1 MLSDQTETWN
11 GIMPPLWV
19 GGARRPSTR
28 VAVSWFIA
36 VRALAGHGKHRWLE
50 LCFLDEKWIF
60 FHGNPTECFQ
70 EECNG
75 FANKQGWKVP
85 SIRTY
90 TYLLDLYRFRNCS
103 MVIRVVEPFGDVF
116 GAKWPKWFQWF
127 PYVSL
132 LLLLSRGT
140 VDGRNPAPVDNSWYL
155 YVVYLII
162 YKVLYIPDG
171 AGFLPSTVFFH
182 MNIVPSNLGEV
193 GNHCHRLLDVAVR
206 EPVRMFFCCF
216 FRSLWH
222 SESRHRWVSWK
233 NLWFAFF

>member
-1 MLSDQTETWN
+1 
-11 GIMPPLWV
+11 
-19 GGARRPSTR
+19 
-28 VAVSWFIA
+28 
-36 VRALAGHGKHRWLE
+36 
-50 LCFLDEKWIF
+50 
-60 FHGNPTECFQ
+60 
-70 EECNG
+70 
-75 FANKQGWKVP
+75 
-85 SIRTY
+85 
-90 TYLLDLYRFRNCS
+90 

-233 NLWFAFF
+233 NLWFAFFNLGWRLCFKSRFRIWTRFDCVCNHLRNHLINASHERSNGYVVGPLGLKQESP